1 MSRRQP
7 RPPDTGLSPSPNPP
21 GVGLEA
27 AQPRI
32 SDPRQLGH
40 RSDPGRRVRSAASR
54 RARTS
59 WSRVSRAA
67 ARRRRLR
74 AARHLS
80 EHASRFRGSRGP
92 PQTTQTGWGEPTG
105 NVRGQNVFPLVG
117 VRPLGC
123 GVASPAKGEGEQ
135 TARLPKQ
142 VVVDFGP
149 LSRPERASHSRL
161 NSLILRRAGGI
172 SCKRCAHRSSQGSG
186 VW

>member
-105 NVRGQNVFPLVG
+105 
-117 VRPLGC
+117 
-123 GVASPAKGEGEQ
+123 A
-135 TARLPKQ
+135 
-142 VVVDFGP
+142 
-149 LSRPERASHSRL
+149 ER
-161 NSLILRRAGGI
+161 
-172 SCKRCAHRSSQGSG
+172 SG
-186 VW
+186 VGRSTGGDRRGGNTYRLRTPVGSASAADTTATAASGRATGQRRRRPAAAHLPGGLDAV